1 MELLPILHKHPGHPS
16 AMEHTEEITTGT
28 HSYNVEVGGTLDG
41 ANTRDQIG
49 YSPYNQGFEPNLS
62 GRMEN
67 VGSDKIKNPWSVV
80 NGKRDWRSL
89 DQILKGILEKG
100 MSEGSKRYV
109 SVFRGE
115 DVLRFLLEKG
125 PGWISLDQETG
136 LYTATPQNK
145 DVGTHTVTL
154 RVKNANG
161 GTNMQGFD
169 LEVTR

>member
-1 MELLPILHKHPGHPS
+1 MARTPGIQLGILR
-16 AMEHTEEITTGT
+16 TT
-28 HSYNVEVGGTLDG
+28 
-41 ANTRDQIG
+41 R
-49 YSPYNQGFEPNLS
+49 GFEPNLS

-67 VGSDKIKNPWSVV
+67 IGSDKIKNPWILV

-109 SVFRGE
+109 SAFRVE
-115 DVLRFLLEKG
+115 DVLRFLLEEG
-125 PGWISLDQETG
+125 PGRISLDEETG
-136 LYTATPQNK
+136 LFTATPQNK

-154 RVKNANG
+154 RVKIANG

>member
-28 HSYNVEVGGTLDG
+28 QSYNVEVGGILDG

-67 VGSDKIKNPWSVV
+67 VGSDKIKNPWIVV
-80 NGKRDWRSL
+80 NGKRDWWSL

-115 DVLRFLLEKG
+115 DVLRFLLEES
-125 PGWISLDQETG
+125 PGRISLDEETG
-136 LYTATPQNK
+136 LFTATPQNK

-154 RVKNANG
+154 LVKIANG
-161 GTNMQGFD
+161 GTDMQGFD